1 MPLGKTKTLRV
12 FLTIAI
18 CYGLLLICGCAWQ
31 RKLLYFPTK
40 IPAGD
45 VAQASARS
53 GLEPWR
59 NAAGEIIGWKLA
71 ASAASTG
78 SVMVIHGNGGCAL
91 QRGYIARPIHDAA
104 ALDVF
109 ILEFPG
115 YGMREGSPGLKSIL
129 AAAEEAFALLPQEKP
144 VYLVSESLG
153 TGVAAFLAKTHPK
166 EIAGMVMFVPYAS
179 LPSLAQSKMPLLLP
193 YLFLKDRFEPAAWL
207 KEYRGPI
214 KFVLAERDE
223 IIPVKFGQRLF
234 DSYAGL
240 KALQIIPNVG
250 HEGVTEQSPEWWQD
264 VFGFIGNQKLR
275 TERGK
280 GLPRSA

>member
-1 MPLGKTKTLRV
+1 MSLLTTKTLRV

-40 IPAGD
+40 ISDVD

-59 NAAGEIIGWKLA
+59 NATGEIIGWKLA
-71 ASAASTG
+71 ANSTSTG
-78 SVMVIHGNGGCAL
+78 SVLVIHGNGGCAL
-91 QRGYIARPIHDAA
+91 QRGYIAKPIHDAA

-115 YGMREGSPGLKSIL
+115 YGMREGSPSMKSL
-129 AAAEEAFALLPQEKP
+129 LTAGEEAFALLPKDKQ

-153 TGVAAFLAKTHPK
+153 TGVAAHLAKTHPN
-166 EIAGMVMFVPYAS
+166 EIAGMVMFVPYDS
-179 LPSLAQSKMPLLLP
+179 LPSLAQSKMPVLLP
-193 YLFLKDRFEPAAWL
+193 YFFLVDRFEPAAWL
-207 KEYRGPI
+207 RDYRGPI

-223 IIPVKFGQRLF
+223 VIPKKFGQRLC
-234 DSYAGL
+234 DSYAGP
-240 KALQIIPNVG
+240 KALQIIPNAG
-250 HEGVTEQSPEWWQD
+250 HDGVAEQTQEWWQA
-264 VFGFIGNQKLR
+264 VFNYFRNSIHPK
-275 TERGK
+275 
-280 GLPRSA
+280 S

>member
-1 MPLGKTKTLRV
+1 MSLRTTKTLRV

-40 IPAGD
+40 ISAGD
-45 VAQASARS
+45 VEQASARS

-71 ASAASTG
+71 ANSTSTG
-78 SVMVIHGNGGCAL
+78 SVLVIHGNGGCAL
-91 QRGYIARPIHDAA
+91 QRGYFAKPIHDAA

-115 YGMREGSPGLKSIL
+115 YGMRSGSPSLKSIL
-129 AAAEEAFALLPQEKP
+129 AAAEEAFALLPKDSP

-153 TGVAAFLAKTHPK
+153 TGVAAHLAKMFPN
-166 EIAGMVMFVPYAS
+166 EIAGMVMFVPYDS

-193 YLFLKDRFEPAAWL
+193 YFFLVDRYEPAAWL
-207 KEYRGPI
+207 KDYRGPI
-214 KFVLAERDE
+214 KFVLAERDQV
-223 IIPVKFGQRLF
+223 IPMKFGQRLV
-234 DSYAGL
+234 DSYAGP
-240 KALQIIPNVG
+240 KVLQIIPNAGHDDVG
-250 HEGVTEQSPEWWQD
+250 EQSPEWWRE
-264 VFGFIGNQKLR
+264 VFNYLHNSIHPK
-275 TERGK
+275 
-280 GLPRSA
+280 S

>member
-1 MPLGKTKTLRV
+1 MSARKTKTLRV

-18 CYGLLLICGCAWQ
+18 VYGLILICGCAWQ
-31 RKLLYFPTK
+31 RKLLYFPTR
-40 IPAGD
+40 IPVGD

-59 NAAGEIIGWKLA
+59 NAKGEIIGWKLA
-71 ASAASTG
+71 ASSASIG
-78 SVMVIHGNGGCAL
+78 SVLVIHGNGGCAL

-129 AAAEEAFALLPQEKP
+129 AAAEEAFTLLPKDNP
-144 VYLVSESLG
+144 IYLVSESLG
-153 TGVAAFLAKTHPK
+153 TGVAAHLAKTHPK
-166 EIAGMVMFVPYAS
+166 EIAGMVMFVPYDS

-193 YLFLKDRFEPAAWL
+193 YLFLVDRYEPAAWM
-207 KEYRGPI
+207 KDYNGPV

-223 IIPVKFGQRLF
+223 VIPKKFGQRLF
-234 DSYAGL
+234 DSYDGP
-240 KALQIIPNVG
+240 KALQIIPNAG
-250 HEGVTEQSPEWWQD
+250 HDGATEQLPEWWQD
-264 VFGFIGNQKLR
+264 VFSFLGNSIHPK
-275 TERGK
+275 
-280 GLPRSA
+280 P

>member
-1 MPLGKTKTLRV
+1 MSPRNANFRRV
-12 FLTIAI
+12 FLTLAI

-40 IPAGD
+40 IPDGD

-71 ASAASTG
+71 ASSASTG
-78 SVMVIHGNGGCAL
+78 SVLVIHGNGGCAL
-91 QRGYIARPIHDAA
+91 QRGYFAKPIHDAA

-109 ILEFPG
+109 ILELPG
-115 YGMREGSPGLKSIL
+115 YGMRAGSPSLKSFL
-129 AAAEEAFALLPQEKP
+129 AAAEEAFALLPKEKKI
-144 VYLVSESLG
+144 YLVSESLG
-153 TGVAAFLAKTHPK
+153 TGVAAHLGKTFPN

-193 YLFLKDRFEPAAWL
+193 YLFLVDRFEPAAWL
-207 KEYRGPI
+207 NNYRGPI

-223 IIPVKFGQRLF
+223 VIPKKFGQRLF
-234 DSYAGL
+234 DSYDGP
-240 KALQIIPNVG
+240 KALQIIPNAG
-250 HEGVTEQSPEWWQD
+250 HDGATEQLPEWWQD
-264 VFGFIGNQKLR
+264 VFSFLGNSIHPK
-275 TERGK
+275 
-280 GLPRSA
+280 P